1 MLIFNQISRMKGN
14 FCPFHGALIIC
25 WIFHFAFYP
34 NENLLLADGHFMNKN
49 NYYSH
54 YYEPAGHC
62 SQFEYDLEAV
72 VPHKTLINAAAH

>member
-1 MLIFNQISRMKGN
+1 
-14 FCPFHGALIIC
+14 
-25 WIFHFAFYP
+25 
-34 NENLLLADGHFMNKN
+34 MNKN